1 MVAIA
6 TLDEEALVERDES
19 LEEEK
24 ARAYRLG
31 ELRRRQELTQH
42 EVATVLGV
50 RQPRVSQLEGSDL
63 SRAEVATLRAYVH
76 ALGGNL
82 RVVAEF
88 GDEQLTLDS

>member
-1 MVAIA
+1 MLAMA
-6 TLDEEALVERDES
+6 SLREEAIVERGES

-31 ELRRRQELTQH
+31 ELRRRQELTVH
-42 EVATVLGV
+42 EVATVMGV

-63 SRAEVATLRAYVH
+63 SHAEVATLRAYVH